1 MEFLLD
7 YENAT
12 NNLISYDTIHEL
24 KRYSEIIIF
33 GAGDSGAWA
42 YQLLTKYGIYPV
54 AYCDNGRRKWGEVK
68 NGLLIDSFENTIS
81 KYPNAAIC
89 VASMWIEEIEKQII
103 QYDYALKERMF
114 NVLNTMA
121 WETASKAFK
130 SNERAYIEK
139 NEKKFKQL
147 YKILSDDK
155 SRETLQGILNY
166 RLTRKHKYLRMIKSN
181 ENVYLD
187 EDILSKEQFDF
198 IVQNIIV
205 DGGAFDGDTIE
216 YFIEKL
222 GITALKIEAYEVEG
236 KNIKILEG
244 KLHKYADL
252 QLRVYGNALW
262 SQNGIE
268 MYFEGDGLSG
278 RCTNSGKASVQT
290 TTIDLMDMDR
300 NGKVGLIKL
309 DIEGA
314 EREALRGAE
323 NVIKRD
329 HPILAVC
336 AYHLQDDILEL
347 ANIINEYY
355 CGYRLY
361 LRHYMLSSGDT
372 IIYAIP

>member
-1 MEFLLD
+1 MRL
-7 YENAT
+7 
-12 NNLISYDTIHEL
+12 
-24 KRYSEIIIF
+24 IIF

-42 YQLLTKYGIYPV
+42 YQLLIKYDICPA

-81 KYPNAAIC
+81 RYPNAAIC
-89 VASMWIEEIEKQII
+89 VASMWNEEIEKQII
-103 QYDYALKERMF
+103 QYDHALKERMF
-114 NVLNTMA
+114 NVLNSMA
-121 WETASKAFK
+121 WETTSKAFK
-130 SNERAYIEK
+130 SNERVYIEK
-139 NEKKFKQL
+139 NEEEFKEL
-147 YKILSDDK
+147 YETLSDDK
-155 SRETLQGILNY
+155 SKETLQGILNY
-166 RLTRKHKYLRMIKSN
+166 RLTRKNEYLRMIKSN

-187 EDILSKEQFDF
+187 EDILSKQQFDF
-198 IVQNIIV
+198 IIQNIIV

-222 GITALKIEAYEVEG
+222 GTSALKIEAYEAED
-236 KNIKILEG
+236 KNIKILQ
-244 KLHKYADL
+244 KKSHKYADL
-252 QLRVYGNALW
+252 QLEIYDNALW
-262 SQNGIE
+262 SKNGIE

-278 RCTNSGKASVQT
+278 RCTNSGKISVHT
-290 TTIDLMDMDR
+290 TTIDLMDMNR
-300 NGKVGLIKL
+300 NGKVGLIKM

-347 ANIINEYY
+347 ASIINEYY